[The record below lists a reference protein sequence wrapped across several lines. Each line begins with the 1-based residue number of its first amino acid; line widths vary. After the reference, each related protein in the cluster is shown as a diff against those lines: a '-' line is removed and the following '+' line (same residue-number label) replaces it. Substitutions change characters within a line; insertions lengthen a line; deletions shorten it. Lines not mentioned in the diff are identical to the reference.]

1 MESIRRASMAGA
13 KDETQP
19 LMRPMSQTHVGSLC
33 FMAMLAGLAII
44 WCVVDQWNISVAN
57 ALFTLGDLRM
67 ASIDTDLAQEGL
79 MVFHT
84 SKPFPG
90 FNYPLSLA
98 FIQFAFMGL
107 LFLAIYWVL
116 FKGDDD
122 TSVRTASSVVLH
134 DKRWPALIVTHV
146 FSVFWLQALMMPAHV
161 FSLGLFAASRAV
173 EVPVSALLR
182 APICGAQLGRRTA
195 QTTLLAFA
203 AAATLYFAYAQIASC
218 LCVWS
223 GHGVTLVGAAF
234 WIVYFLVLLV
244 PATNTVLQEGVMKGA
259 QMHPLLMLALMN
271 LFACVLFIPVLLI
284 AHMTGFEDVSE
295 GFAMTVRFR
304 EVYMLVAWL
313 CLQMASISA
322 VTVGVIL
329 MVDSF
334 WAVALRALRV
344 VYWWLQQVWWFYA
357 GAAMAGQDIS
367 MSLACPHASQWT
379 FVMLCGFALALAA
392 ISTDRKAE
400 DGRSSKADLGS
411 EARTKP
417 ALV

>member
-1 MESIRRASMAGA
+1 
-13 KDETQP
+13 
-19 LMRPMSQTHVGSLC
+19 
-33 FMAMLAGLAII
+33 MAMLAGLALI
-44 WCVVDQWNISVAN
+44 WCVVDQWNLSVAD
-57 ALFTLGDLRM
+57 ALFGLGDLRM
-67 ASIDTDLAQEGL
+67 ASLDTSLASEGL

-90 FNYPLSLA
+90 YSYPLSLA

-116 FKGDDD
+116 FKGEDD
-122 TSVRTASSVVLH
+122 TSVKISSAVVLH
-134 DKRWPALIVTHV
+134 DRRWPALIITHV
-146 FSVFWLQALMMPAHV
+146 FSIFWLQALMMPAHA

-173 EVPVSALLR
+173 EIPVSALLR
-182 APICGAQLGRRTA
+182 APLCGAQLGRRTA
-195 QTTLLAFA
+195 QTTLFAFA

-223 GHGVTLVGAAF
+223 GHGVLLTGAAF
-234 WIVYFLVLLV
+234 WIVYFLVLLL
-244 PATNTVLQEGVMKGA
+244 PATNTVLQEGVMKGTR
-259 QMHPLLMLALMN
+259 MHPLLMLALMN
-271 LFACVLFIPVLLI
+271 LFACVLFIPVLWL
-284 AHMTGFEDVSE
+284 AHMVGWEDVSE

-322 VTVGVIL
+322 ITVGVIL

-334 WAVALRALRV
+334 WAVALRALRL

-357 GAAMAGQDIS
+357 GAAMAGQNIS

-379 FVMLCGFALALAA
+379 FVTLCGFALALAA
-392 ISTDRKAE
+392 IYTDRKAE
-400 DGRSSKADLGS
+400 DAIVSKASMGS
-411 EARTKP
+411 ESQGKP
-417 ALV
+417 AVV